1 MARRTVPLA
10 VVAFVL
16 ALAIVVM
23 GSRVAQ
29 GTTDILT
36 ATTASTTA
44 GATNESAAP
53 VTTATTVTDENDDGV
68 KRVVVVG
75 DSLVVGAGPEL
86 IATFAANDVEYRFIA
101 VSGTGLLTDEG
112 VRLTELEA
120 ALEEFHPDVVIV
132 ESCCNYDGSY
142 TTTDGTV
149 VAGDS
154 DLLWTVWADQAR
166 LMVAA
171 AQAHHADVYF
181 VITPRPLN
189 DSWFT
194 GLTNRV
200 ARFNAIYRSLGV
212 PLIDWDAALYPDGS
226 TGGLTYLRNA
236 DGLHLTDAGDDV
248 VAAAT
253 WAAIAPSFG

>member
-10 VVAFVL
+10 AVAFLL
-16 ALAIVVM
+16 AIAIVVM

-29 GTTDILT
+29 GTTDLLP
-36 ATTASTTA
+36 S
-44 GATNESAAP
+44 
-53 VTTATTVTDENDDGV
+53 TTATTTGATSAAAGVSTTTTAVTDENDDGV

-101 VSGTGLLTDEG
+101 VSGTGILTAQG
-112 VRLTELEA
+112 VRLTELENT
-120 ALEEFHPDVVIV
+120 LEEFHPDVVIV
-132 ESCCNYDGSY
+132 ESCCNYDGTY
-142 TTTDGTV
+142 TTSDGTV

-154 DLLWTVWADQAR
+154 DLLWTAWADQAR
-166 LMVAA
+166 LMVSAA
-171 AQAHHADVYF
+171 EAHDADVYF
-181 VITPRPLN
+181 VITPRPID

-194 GLTNRV
+194 GLTDRV

-226 TGGLTYLRNA
+226 TAGLTYLRNA
-236 DGLHLTDAGDDV
+236 DGLHLTDAGDDL

-253 WAAIAPSFG
+253 WSAIAPSFG